1 MGASKS
7 SQSSSSQLDPAMR
20 AEFLQNAERA
30 KGVAEGLGERQ
41 FADFTPDQQ
50 AAFQQTRQFA
60 DPNSRQMNQLGFAAD
75 MAASAGMYR
84 PQNVR
89 AQGVGASMMQS
100 ANIDPAAMAQS
111 SGYQAN
117 TAQAASAGSAAQ
129 FGGASAGPAE
139 RFSGVT
145 AGQAERF
152 GGESAGPAQTSQ
164 AAQMSRGDVRNVQG
178 GSVLQQDVG
187 AYMSPYTQAVTQQG
201 LSDLNR
207 SRQIQ
212 QQQNAASATAAKA
225 FGGSR
230 QAIAEAETNRA
241 FDENAARF
249 VGQQNAS
256 AFQNAQQMA
265 QADLARNLQA
275 QQSNQNVD
283 LTTGQLNVQNR
294 QQSGLANQQAANQM
308 AQFNTA
314 NRQQAGLSNQQAAN
328 QMSQF
333 NASNLQ
339 QAGLSN
345 QQAGNQM
352 SQFNAG
358 NQQQAGL
365 ANQQATNQMAQF
377 NAGNQQA
384 TNLAN
389 MGAQNQASQ
398 FGASAQNAASMANQQ
413 AANTRALSQAQ
424 LQQQGGLANQSAIN
438 QASQFNAGNFLQ
450 ANLANQQ
457 AGLQAN
463 QQRMGASGLL
473 SNIANQGQQ
482 MGFAG
487 ANALA
492 QQGGAQQQLSQAQL
506 DSIRNLPLEQQQII
520 NQALGLNVG
529 GGSGMQ
535 SSSRGSGSSFSL
547 K

>member
-1 MGASKS
+1 MGASRTTNV
-7 SQSSSSQLDPAMR
+7 SSSQLDPAMR
-20 AEFLQNAERA
+20 DQFLQNVDASRQTA
-30 KGVAEGLGERQ
+30 ANLGQRQ

-50 AAFQQTRQFA
+50 AAFEQTRQFA

-111 SGYQAN
+111 SGYQASA
-117 TAQAASAGSAAQ
+117 AQAASAGPAAQFGGASAGEAERFGGATAGQAAQ
-129 FGGASAGPAE
+129 FGGASAGPA
-139 RFSGVT
+139 
-145 AGQAERF
+145 
-152 GGESAGPAQTSQ
+152 SQ
-164 AAQMSRGDVRNVQG
+164 AQAAELNRGDVRNIQG
-178 GSVLQQDVG
+178 GSVLQQDMG

-230 QAIAEAETNRA
+230 QGVAEAETNRA

-265 QADLARNLQA
+265 QADLARGMQA
-275 QQSNQNVD
+275 QQANQNVD

-308 AQFNTA
+308 SQFNAA
-314 NRQQAGLSNQQAAN
+314 NQQQAGLSNQQATN
-328 QMSQF
+328 QRDQF
-333 NASNLQ
+333 NAANLQ

-345 QQAGNQM
+345 QAAANQM
-352 SQFNAG
+352 AQFNAG
-358 NQQQAGL
+358 NMQQAGL
-365 ANQQATNQMAQF
+365 SNQQATNQMAQF

-413 AANTRALSQAQ
+413 ATNTRALSQAQ
-424 LQQQGGLANQSAIN
+424 LQQQGGLANQAAIN

-473 SNIANQGQQ
+473 SNIAGQGQQ

-492 QQGGAQQQLSQAQL
+492 QQGGNQQQFTQAQL

-547 K
+547 R

>member
-1 MGASKS
+1 MSRSKTTNV
-7 SQSSSSQLDPAMR
+7 SSSQLDPAMR
-20 AEFLQNAERA
+20 DQFLQNVEASKQTA
-30 KGVAEGLGERQ
+30 ANLGERQ
-41 FADFTPDQQ
+41 FAGFTPDQQ
-50 AAFQQTRQFA
+50 AAFEQTRQFA

-111 SGYQAN
+111 SGYQAS
-117 TAQAASAGSAAQ
+117 TAQAAN
-129 FGGASAGPAE
+129 AGPAE
-139 RFSGVT
+139 R
-145 AGQAERF
+145 A
-152 GGESAGPAQTSQ
+152 Q
-164 AAQMSRGDVRNVQG
+164 AAEMNRGDIRNIQG
-178 GSVLQQDVG
+178 GSVLQQDMG

-265 QADLARNLQA
+265 QADLARGLQA
-275 QQSNQNVD
+275 QQANQNVD

-294 QQSGLANQQAANQM
+294 QQAGLANQQAANQM
-308 AQFNTA
+308 AQFN
-314 NRQQAGLSNQQAAN
+314 
-328 QMSQF
+328 
-333 NASNLQ
+333 
-339 QAGLSN
+339 
-345 QQAGNQM
+345 AGN
-352 SQFNAG
+352 
-358 NQQQAGL
+358 L
-365 ANQQATNQMAQF
+365 
-377 NAGNQQA
+377 QA

-413 AANTRALSQAQ
+413 AMNTRALSQAQ
-424 LQQQGGLANQSAIN
+424 LQQQGGLANQAAIN

-506 DSIRNLPLEQQQII
+506 DAVRNLPLEQQQII

-547 K
+547 R

>member
-1 MGASKS
+1 MSINKS
-7 SQSSSSQLDPAMR
+7 RQSSSSSLDPAMR
-20 AEFLQNAERA
+20 EQFLQNTERA
-30 KGVAEGLGERQ
+30 RGVAENLGQRQ

-50 AAFQQTRQFA
+50 ASFEQTRQFA
-60 DPNSRQMNQLGFAAD
+60 DTNSRQMNQLGFAAD

-84 PQNVR
+84 PQTVR
-89 AQGVGASMMQS
+89 AEGVGTSMMRS

-117 TAQAASAGSAAQ
+117 TAQAASAGPAAQ
-129 FGGASAGPAE
+129 FGGASAGEAE
-139 RFSGVT
+139 R
-145 AGQAERF
+145 A
-152 GGESAGPAQTSQ
+152 Q
-164 AAQMSRGDVRNVQG
+164 AAQMNRGDIRNIEG
-178 GSVLQQDVG
+178 GSVLQQDMG

-265 QADLARNLQA
+265 QADLARGLQA
-275 QQSNQNVD
+275 QQANQNVD

-294 QQSGLANQQAANQM
+294 QQAGLANQQAANQM
-308 AQFNTA
+308 AQFNA
-314 NRQQAGLSNQQAAN
+314 GNMQQAGLS
-328 QMSQF
+328 
-333 NASNLQ
+333 
-339 QAGLSN
+339 
-345 QQAGNQM
+345 
-352 SQFNAG
+352 
-358 NQQQAGL
+358 
-365 ANQQATNQMAQF
+365 NQQATNQMAQF

-413 AANTRALSQAQ
+413 ATNTRALSQAQ
-424 LQQQGGLANQSAIN
+424 LQQQGGLANQAAIN

-473 SNIANQGQQ
+473 SNIAGQGQQ

-520 NQALGLNVG
+520 NQSLGINVG

-535 SSSRGSGSSFSL
+535 SRSSGSGFGIGL
-547 K
+547 GR

>member
-1 MGASKS
+1 
-7 SQSSSSQLDPAMR
+7 MR
-20 AEFLQNAERA
+20 DQFLQNVEASKQTA
-30 KGVAEGLGERQ
+30 ANLGERQ

-60 DPNSRQMNQLGFAAD
+60 DPNSQQMQQLGTAAN
-75 MAASAGMYR
+75 MAESAGMYR

-89 AQGVGASMMQS
+89 AQGVGASLMRS
-100 ANIDPAAMAQS
+100 ANIDP
-111 SGYQAN
+111 
-117 TAQAASAGSAAQ
+117 AAQ
-129 FGGASAGPAE
+129 FGGASAGPA
-139 RFSGVT
+139 
-145 AGQAERF
+145 AQA
-152 GGESAGPAQTSQ
+152 Q
-164 AAQMSRGDVRNVQG
+164 AAELNRGDVRNIQG
-178 GSVLQQDVG
+178 GSVLQQDMG

-265 QADLARNLQA
+265 QADLARNMQA
-275 QQSNQNVD
+275 QQANQNVD

-294 QQSGLANQQAANQM
+294 QQVGLANQQAANQM
-308 AQFNTA
+308 A
-314 NRQQAGLSNQQAAN
+314 
-328 QMSQF
+328 
-333 NASNLQ
+333 
-339 QAGLSN
+339 
-345 QQAGNQM
+345 
-352 SQFNAG
+352 QFNAG

-365 ANQQATNQMAQF
+365 ANQQAM
-377 NAGNQQA
+377 
-384 TNLAN
+384 
-389 MGAQNQASQ
+389 
-398 FGASAQNAASMANQQ
+398 
-413 AANTRALSQAQ
+413 NTRALSQAQ
-424 LQQQGGLANQSAIN
+424 LQQQGSAANQAAIN

-463 QQRMGASGLL
+463 QQRIGASGLL
-473 SNIANQGQQ
+473 ANVAGQGQQ

-506 DSIRNLPLEQQQII
+506 DAVRNLPLEQQQII